1 MQELGH
7 VQLHATFHGAEQL
20 EVEDGLAELQMQKTR
35 VNTGYS
41 GHTLTLTLPAPM
53 KKLKLLRVSSCSMTA
68 LLQPLSRTILWIS
81 VFNKS
86 MDWRKPHYSQQTSAW
101 TQPLST

>member
-41 GHTLTLTLPAPM
+41 GHTLTSTLPAPM
-53 KKLKLLRVSSCSMTA
+53 YEGIKWASEANENLTYEIIDIPTIVQKWAVGDHMSHV
-68 LLQPLSRTILWIS
+68 LLQSS
-81 VFNKS
+81 S
-86 MDWRKPHYSQQTSAW
+86 S
-101 TQPLST
+101 